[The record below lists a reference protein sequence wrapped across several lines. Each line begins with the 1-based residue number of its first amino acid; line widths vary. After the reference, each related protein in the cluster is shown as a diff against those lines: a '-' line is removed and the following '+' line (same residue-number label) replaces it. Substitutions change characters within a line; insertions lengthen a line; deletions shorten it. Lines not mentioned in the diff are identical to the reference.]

1 MEGLSLPLDGS
12 DQDDQ
17 NKSGNAYADE
27 DIQLVDGD
35 RDFIIEALL
44 GIPGTGGRGRG
55 LLLRLDGLLFQG
67 LFPLDETGFPLFQFP
82 GFLFQ
87 LCFPR

>member
-1 MEGLSLPLDGS
+1 MEGLSLPLDS
-12 DQDDQ
+12 ADQDDQ
-17 NKSGNAYADE
+17 NESGNAYADE

-55 LLLRLDGLLFQG
+55 LLRLDGLLFQR
-67 LFPLDETGFPLFQFP
+67 LFPLDEACFPLFQFP

>member
-44 GIPGTGGRGRG
+44 GIPGTGGRG
-55 LLLRLDGLLFQG
+55 LLRLDGLLFQG
-67 LFPLDETGFPLFQFP
+67 LFPLDEAGFPLFQFP